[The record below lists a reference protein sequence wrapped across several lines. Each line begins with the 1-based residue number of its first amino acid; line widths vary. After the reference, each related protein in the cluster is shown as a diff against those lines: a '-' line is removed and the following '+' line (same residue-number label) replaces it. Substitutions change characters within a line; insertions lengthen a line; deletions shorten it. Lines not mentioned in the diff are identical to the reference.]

1 MKNLIAGAR
10 RIAEACM
17 GIRQGEEVLIITEE
31 YARPT
36 RFGQAFC
43 EAIRDLGAQVTTM
56 TMPRRWSDS
65 QEPPKLVATVMKGAD
80 VMLIITE
87 YYAPFHTT
95 ATKEAIQSGAR
106 YYGLVGVTEE
116 EIEGNLSLNDLRSIE
131 SMTGRI
137 VQILS
142 EANQCRVRSPKG
154 TDLEFQLSGR
164 RGIAIQPL
172 AGFLLPYYAEAAISP
187 LEGTGNGRLVID
199 GEIIGWGSILEDP
212 IELIIEKGRIV
223 KVVGD
228 NEEANRMRNILASHQ
243 NADNCPAELGIGTS
257 HLVGPGLKGTRM
269 DAARCGRV
277 HIAFGRND
285 TIGGTVNSEIHS
297 DGLILFPTVE
307 VDGRLIINNGVLVP
321 SL

>member
-1 MKNLIAGAR
+1 MRNLIAGAR

-17 GIRQGEEVLIITEE
+17 RIRQGEEALIIVEE

-43 EAIRDLGAQVTTM
+43 EAMRDLGAQVTTV
-56 TMPRRWSDS
+56 TMPRRYSDS
-65 QEPPKLVATVMKGAD
+65 QEPPKAVATVMKSVD

-95 ATKEAIQSGAR
+95 ATKEAIQSGVR

-116 EIEGNLSLNDLRSIE
+116 EIEGDLSLNDLRTIE
-131 SMTGRI
+131 SRTGR
-137 VQILS
+137 VVDILS
-142 EANQCRVRSPKG
+142 EANHCRVRSPKG

-164 RGIAIQPL
+164 KGVAIQPL
-172 AGFLLPYYAEAAISP
+172 VGFLLPYYAEAAISP
-187 LEGTGNGRLVID
+187 VEGTGKGRLVID
-199 GEIIGWGSILEDP
+199 GEIIGWGSILEEP
-212 IELIIEKGRIV
+212 IDLFIEKGRIV
-223 KVVGD
+223 KVGGD
-228 NEEANRMRNILASHQ
+228 NGEANRMRNTLASHQ

-257 HLVGPGLKGTRM
+257 HLVAPGLKGTRM
-269 DAARCGRV
+269 DAAKCGRL

-285 TIGGTVNSEIHS
+285 TIGGTVTSDIHS
-297 DGLILFPTVE
+297 DGLILLPSVE
-307 VDGRLIINNGVLVP
+307 VDGRLILKNGVFVP